1 MSIIKIIEGIVLL
14 LSEIIIVFY
23 LCNFI
28 YRFRHPFYY
37 KISWETEDNKKHYVY
52 VKLLKEMSLTTYK
65 EIPLNIIGNYKIRK
79 VIEESI
85 KIERIYIKQYTNI
98 KIFNKKDY

>member
-37 KISWETEDNKKHYVY
+37 KISWETEDNKKHY
-52 VKLLKEMSLTTYK
+52 
-65 EIPLNIIGNYKIRK
+65 
-79 VIEESI
+79 
-85 KIERIYIKQYTNI
+85 IYIYM
-98 KIFNKKDY
+98 

>member
-1 MSIIKIIEGIVLL
+1 
-14 LSEIIIVFY
+14 
-23 LCNFI
+23 
-28 YRFRHPFYY
+28 
-37 KISWETEDNKKHYVY
+37 
-52 VKLLKEMSLTTYK
+52 MSLTTYK

-98 KIFNKKDY
+98 KLFNKKDY